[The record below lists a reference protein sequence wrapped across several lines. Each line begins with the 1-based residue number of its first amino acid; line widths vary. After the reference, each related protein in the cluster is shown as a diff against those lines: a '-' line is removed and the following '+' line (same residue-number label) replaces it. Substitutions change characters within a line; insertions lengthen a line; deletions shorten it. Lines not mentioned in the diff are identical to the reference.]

1 MSGERETAPSR
12 PGRTLTGR
20 SQVSITI
27 KSPCLHLG
35 RNKTSSRQSAV
46 VALYSIRQWL
56 SGIQP
61 VTPTAL
67 TPSVNEI
74 NYPKDNRVTA
84 RWYLYVATFLLGISL
99 VVAGI
104 VQGNSSVV
112 FVGVIIGVVLFFS
125 RKYIEPE

>member
-1 MSGERETAPSR
+1 M
-12 PGRTLTGR
+12 
-20 SQVSITI
+20 
-27 KSPCLHLG
+27 
-35 RNKTSSRQSAV
+35 N
-46 VALYSIRQWL
+46 
-56 SGIQP
+56 
-61 VTPTAL
+61 
-67 TPSVNEI
+67 
-74 NYPKDNRVTA
+74 A